1 MARGGPIQGGF
12 LMKVLF
18 RWGVVTGLLLALSAP
33 VHAQVSKGGTAATKF
48 LTLDSS
54 ARVAGVASSA
64 TSYTDLGAFSALT
77 NQATMVFVEGRG
89 AVGVS
94 YAPYFAEMT
103 VFSAGLVWNL
113 GDNGAVGVSVHSL
126 LSGDIPYTTSGDPT
140 GQFANQG
147 QNFNVT
153 DLAIGPSYARRLT
166 DSFAVGGSL
175 KYVSEGT
182 SGAGDD
188 DRTSTA
194 VAVDVG
200 TIYTTDFRNFRIGAS
215 FQNFGPDMQFID
227 ESSARD
233 QLPTTF
239 RIGFAIEPT
248 ELPVGSIMTSAE
260 LWKLREFDSVL
271 NLGIE
276 WWVNDYIAGRV
287 GWKAGYSGGQDEG
300 VSAGAGLR
308 FSQGE
313 LSLNVDYAY
322 TQYELL
328 DDLHRVSVGVGF

>member
-1 MARGGPIQGGF
+1 MRVF
-12 LMKVLF
+12 V
-18 RWGVVTGLLLALSAP
+18 RWGVVAVLLMALTVP
-33 VHAQVSKGGTAATKF
+33 VQGQVSKGGTAAAKF
-48 LTLDSS
+48 LTQDTS
-54 ARVAGVASSA
+54 ARMAGVGSSA

-89 AVGVS
+89 AVGIS
-94 YAPYFAEMT
+94 FTRYFAEMSM
-103 VFSAGLVWNL
+103 FSGGLVWNL
-113 GDNGAVGVSVHSL
+113 GDNGAVGLGVHAL
-126 LSGDIPYTTSGDPT
+126 FSGDIPYTTSGDPT

-147 QNFNVT
+147 KNFNVS
-153 DLAIGPSYARRLT
+153 DIAIGPSYARRLT
-166 DSFAVGGSL
+166 DSFAVGGSV
-175 KYVSEGT
+175 KFISEGT
-182 SGAGDD
+182 SGAGEDD
-188 DRTSTA
+188 YTSRA

-215 FQNFGPDMQFID
+215 FQNFGPDMQFIE

-239 RIGFAIEPT
+239 RIGFAIEPA
-248 ELPVGSIMTSAE
+248 ELPVGSVLTSAE

-300 VSAGAGLR
+300 LSAGAGLR

-322 TQYELL
+322 TQFELL
-328 DDLHRVSVGVGF
+328 DDLHRVSIGVGF

>member
-1 MARGGPIQGGF
+1 MRVF
-12 LMKVLF
+12 V
-18 RWGVVTGLLLALSAP
+18 RWGVIAGLLLLMSAP
-33 VHAQVSKGGTAATKF
+33 VHAQVSKSGTAATKF
-48 LTLDSS
+48 LTLDSN
-54 ARVAGVASSA
+54 ARVAGVGSSA
-64 TSYTDLGAFSALT
+64 TSYTDLGAFSVLT
-77 NQATMVFVEGRG
+77 NQAGMVFVEGRG

-94 YAPYFAEMT
+94 YSQHFAEMT
-103 VFSAGLVWNL
+103 LFSAALVWNL
-113 GDNGAVGVSVHSL
+113 GDNGAVGLGVHSL
-126 LSGDIPYTTSGDPT
+126 LSGDIPYTTSTDPT
-140 GQFANQG
+140 HQFDTAG
-147 QNFNVT
+147 QNFSVT

-175 KYVSEGT
+175 KFISEGT
-182 SGAGDD
+182 SGAGEDD
-188 DRTSTA
+188 YTSRA

-200 TIYTTDFRNFRIGAS
+200 TLYTTDFRNFRIGAS
-215 FQNFGPDMQFID
+215 FQNFGPDMQFIED
-227 ESSARD
+227 SNARD

-239 RIGFAIEPT
+239 RIGFAGEPA
-248 ELPVGSIMTSAE
+248 ELPMGSVMLSAE
-260 LWKLREFDSVL
+260 LWKLREFESVL

-276 WWVNDYIAGRV
+276 WWVNDYVAGRV

-322 TQYELL
+322 TQYNLL

>member
-1 MARGGPIQGGF
+1 MR
-12 LMKVLF
+12 LF
-18 RWGVVTGLLLALSAP
+18 VRWGVIAGLLMALSAP
-33 VHAQVSKGGTAATKF
+33 VHAQVSKSGTAASKF
-48 LTLDSS
+48 LTLDNN
-54 ARVAGVASSA
+54 ARIAGVGSSA

-77 NQATMVFVEGRG
+77 NHSTMVFVEGRG
-89 AVGVS
+89 AVGVT
-94 YAPYFAEMT
+94 YAKYFAEMT
-103 VFSAGLVWNL
+103 LFSAALVWNL
-113 GDNGAVGVSVHSL
+113 GDNGAVGLGVHSL
-126 LSGDIPYTTSGDPT
+126 LSGDIPFTTSQDPT
-140 GQFANQG
+140 HLFATAG
-147 QNFNVT
+147 ENFSVT

-166 DSFAVGGSL
+166 DSFAVGGSM
-175 KYVSEGT
+175 KFISEGT
-182 SGAGDD
+182 SGATGV
-188 DRTSTA
+188 DRTSRSIA
-194 VAVDVG
+194 FDVG

-227 ESSARD
+227 DSNARD

-239 RIGFAIEPT
+239 RIGFAGEPA
-248 ELPVGSIMTSAE
+248 ELPMGSVMLSAE

-322 TQYELL
+322 TQQDLL

>member
-1 MARGGPIQGGF
+1 MRVF
-12 LMKVLF
+12 V
-18 RWGVVTGLLLALSAP
+18 RWSVVAGLLMALSAP

-64 TSYTDLGAFSALT
+64 TAYTDLGAFSALT
-77 NQATMVFVEGRG
+77 NQATMVFIEGTG

-94 YAPYFAEMT
+94 YAKYFAEMT
-103 VFSAGLVWNL
+103 LFSAAAVWNL
-113 GDNGAVGVSVHSL
+113 GDNGAVGLSAQSL
-126 LSGDIPYTTSGDPT
+126 LSGDIPYTTSTDPT
-140 GQFANQG
+140 HQFDTAG
-147 QNFNVT
+147 QNFSVT
-153 DLAIGPSYARRLT
+153 DIAIGPSYARRLT
-166 DSFAVGGSL
+166 DSFAVGGSI

-239 RIGFAIEPT
+239 RIGFAGEPA
-248 ELPVGSIMTSAE
+248 ELPVGSVMISAE

-276 WWVNDYIAGRV
+276 WWVNEYIAGRI

-308 FSQGE
+308 FNQGE
-313 LSLNVDYAY
+313 MSLNVDYAY
-322 TQYELL
+322 TQYQLL